1 MIDEPMRRVMIQL
14 IKIVISGLLIW
25 FLLRRIGMET
35 LWQNLRQVQLF
46 WFFMA
51 LFLFT
56 TSHFLGGFQW
66 WRMMRAQTL
75 EISYSKTLS
84 FYFTGLFFNN
94 LLVGGIGGDVCR
106 MMDVR
111 RISCNT
117 TAAVSTVF
125 MDRMAGLLVI
135 SGMAVLTSPYLIFR
149 SEIDH
154 SLPMIFLI
162 LVSAWILVLCF
173 LFIRR
178 FARPFA
184 WFIRKILPQTLHI
197 RVRDVYNSI
206 YWLGRQRLFIEVLI
220 ISFWVQ
226 SARIIMH
233 YFLALALGCAVP
245 VVYFFLFV
253 PIIAIIASLP
263 ISVGGIGMREQ
274 TGVLLFA
281 MAGMAGS
288 DAFTMEFLAFVVA
301 IISGLPGGILFI
313 MRKQN
318 QGTRIKKQEAR
329 NENKEKEDR

>member
-1 MIDEPMRRVMIQL
+1 MIGESMRRVMIRL
-14 IKIVISGLLIW
+14 AKIGISGLLIW
-25 FLLRRIGMET
+25 LLLRRIGMET
-35 LWQNLRQVQLF
+35 LWQNLRQVQPF
-46 WFFMA
+46 WLFMA
-51 LFLFT
+51 AFLFT
-56 TSHFLGGFQW
+56 ASHFLGGYQW
-66 WRMMRAQTL
+66 WRMMKAQAL
-75 EISYSKTLS
+75 EISYGKTLS

-94 LLVGGIGGDVCR
+94 LLIGGVGGDVCR

-125 MDRMAGLLVI
+125 TDRLTGLLVI
-135 SGMAVLTSPYLIFR
+135 SGMAVLTSPWLILKSQMGR
-149 SEIDH
+149 S
-154 SLPMIFLI
+154 MTVIFLI
-162 LVSAWILVLCF
+162 LVIAWILVLCF

-178 FARPFA
+178 FARLFA
-184 WFIRKILPQTLHI
+184 WLIRKILPQNLHI
-197 RVRDVYNSI
+197 RARDVYNSI
-206 YWLGRQRLFIEVLI
+206 YWFGRQRLFTEVLI

-233 YFLALALGCAVP
+233 YLLSLALGCAVP
-245 VVYFFLFV
+245 IIYFFLFV

-263 ISVGGIGMREQ
+263 ISLGGIGMREQ
-274 TGVLLFA
+274 SGVLLFA

-301 IISGLPGGILFI
+301 VLSGIPGGILFI

-318 QGTRIKKQEAR
+318 QESR